1 MSSRSIVLMYHNE
14 LYFHLQVDA
23 LDGTQNLRD
32 IWATNEFVG
41 LLNKHLLEFEIL
53 SQRWKCQ

>member
-1 MSSRSIVLMYHNE
+1 MKIGQRPENE